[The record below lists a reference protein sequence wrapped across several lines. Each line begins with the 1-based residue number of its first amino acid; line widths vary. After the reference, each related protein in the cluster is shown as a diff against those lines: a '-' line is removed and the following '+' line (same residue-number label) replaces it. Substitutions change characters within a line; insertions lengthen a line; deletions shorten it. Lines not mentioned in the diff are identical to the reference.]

1 MGSAFDGA
9 LADDDRYLVVQSRVS
24 TEERA
29 LNLYGIGQDG
39 GLEYLQVLDGLP
51 ATINSVAAIN

>member
-9 LADDDRYLVVQSRVS
+9 LADDDRYLIVQSRVS

-29 LNLYGIGQDG
+29 LNLYSVEKDG
-39 GLEYLQVLDGLP
+39 SLEYVQVIDGLP
-51 ATINSVAAIN
+51 ATINSIAAIN